1 MAAVV
6 VAVEEVV
13 VDVEE
18 EAAAAAVVVAVVE
31 AVAVKAG
38 VKSETT
44 TRWQASG
51 DAGVFYFIFL
61 HFPYQYHVYSLLLR
75 SILPF

>member
-13 VDVEE
+13 VDVE